1 MAIAPITEAQ
11 VMGLTGIPQGSHR
24 SGSAKEAG
32 GSDFLQAFT
41 NAQDY
46 NKSNDLQAAKSE
58 GTGAQGKDSK
68 NTADQNRT
76 QTKKSGDQNVR
87 RNETQKA
94 QRPEQT
100 TKTDDTADS
109 ENVTD
114 VQEEFAEEE
123 AGAAAAAQ
131 QLLADIAQMLQIRPE
146 DLQGALDELGLDA
159 SALLESGTINELVAQ
174 VAADG
179 DLSALVTDSNLADL
193 AKELNTMVSEMV
205 GQLQEENA
213 GVDPQTLK
221 QILADALT
229 QAAEE
234 TPVTEEAVPVNEMPQ
249 TLAENEGDDTQKEL
263 ADKRRERSDRFE
275 ERAMDAVAQLNADA
289 ANADVA
295 DIADTVRTQTEQL
308 RYTTNPQEIMDQVLD
323 QIKTQVKENM
333 TSLDM
338 VLHPASLGHVALNLT
353 SRDGAVTAQ
362 LTAQNESV
370 REALQSQ
377 IQILKENLE
386 QAGVK
391 IEAVE
396 VTVSAHAFEQNLEQG
411 NDGESDAQMQER
423 ERLRRATHK
432 INLGG
437 SDGEGIE
444 GIDELGEA
452 EAVNVAMMQA
462 DGRRL
467 DYRG

>member
-11 VMGLTGIPQGSHR
+11 VMGLPGMPRGGHR

-32 GSDFLQAFT
+32 GSDFLQAFS
-41 NAQDY
+41 NAKDSGTD
-46 NKSNDLQAAKSE
+46 NLQAAKTE

-76 QTKKSGDQNVR
+76 QTKKSGEQNVR
-87 RNETQKA
+87 KSETQKP
-94 QRPEQT
+94 QRTEQT
-100 TKTDDTADS
+100 TKTEDTTAA

-114 VQEEFAEEE
+114 TQEEIVEEE
-123 AGAAAAAQ
+123 AGVVAAAQ
-131 QLLADIAQMLQIRPE
+131 QLLTDLAQMLQITPE
-146 DLQGALDELGLDA
+146 ELQGALDELGIDA

-179 DLSALVTDSNLADL
+179 DLSALVTDSNLTDL
-193 AKELNTMVSEMV
+193 AKELNTMISEMV

-221 QILADALT
+221 QVLADALT

-249 TLAENEGDDTQKEL
+249 TLAENESDDTQKEL
-263 ADKRRERSDRFE
+263 ADRRKERSDRFE
-275 ERAMDAVAQLNADA
+275 ERAMDAVAQLNADT

-308 RYTTNPQEIMDQVLD
+308 RYTTNPQEIMDQVID
-323 QIKTQVKENM
+323 QIKTQVKEDM

-353 SRDGAVTAQ
+353 SRDGAVKAK
-362 LTAQNESV
+362 LTAKNENVS
-370 REALQSQ
+370 EALQSQ
-377 IQILKENLE
+377 IQILQENLE

-396 VTVSAHAFEQNLEQG
+396 VTVSSHAFEQNLEQG

>member
-11 VMGLTGIPQGSHR
+11 VMGIPGMTGVKHR
-24 SGSAKEAG
+24 SDSAKEAG
-32 GSDFLQAFT
+32 GSDFLQAFS
-41 NAQDY
+41 NAKDTVTDQ
-46 NKSNDLQAAKSE
+46 LQAAKTE

-76 QTKKSGDQNVR
+76 QTKKSGEQTVR
-87 RNETQKA
+87 RSETQKP
-94 QRPEQT
+94 QRTEQT
-100 TKTDDTADS
+100 AKTEDIAEADT
-109 ENVTD
+109 VTD
-114 VQEEFAEEE
+114 PQEETAGEE
-123 AGAAAAAQ
+123 AGVAAAAQ
-131 QLLADIAQMLQIRPE
+131 QLLADIAQMLEITPE
-146 DLQGALDELGLDA
+146 ELQGALDELGLDA
-159 SALLESGTINELVAQ
+159 SALLEAGTINQLVAQ
-174 VAADG
+174 VAAEG
-179 DLSALVTDSNLADL
+179 DLSALVTDSGLADL

-213 GVDPQTLK
+213 AADPQALK
-221 QILADALT
+221 DALADALM
-229 QAAEE
+229 QAAKEN
-234 TPVTEEAVPVNEMPQ
+234 PVTEEAVPVNEMPQ

-263 ADKRRERSDRFE
+263 ADKRRDRSDRFE
-275 ERAMDAVAQLNADA
+275 EHAMDAVAQLNAET
-289 ANADVA
+289 ANADVT
-295 DIADTVRTQTEQL
+295 DIADTVRNQTEQL

-323 QIKTQVKENM
+323 QIKTQVKDDM

-362 LTAQNESV
+362 LTAQNENV

-396 VTVSAHAFEQNLEQG
+396 VTVSSHAFEQNLEQG
-411 NDGESDAQMQER
+411 NDRESDAQMQER
-423 ERLRRATHK
+423 ERLRRATHR

>member
-11 VMGLTGIPQGSHR
+11 MMGIPGITRGGHR
-24 SGSAKEAG
+24 SDSAKEAG
-32 GSDFLQAFT
+32 GSDFLQAFS
-41 NAQDY
+41 NAKD
-46 NKSNDLQAAKSE
+46 SGAEHLQAAKTE

-68 NTADQNRT
+68 NTADPNRAQT
-76 QTKKSGDQNVR
+76 QKSGDPNVR
-87 RNETQKA
+87 RSETQKP
-94 QRPEQT
+94 QRTET
-100 TKTDDTADS
+100 ATKTEDTTAS
-109 ENVTD
+109 ENVTES
-114 VQEEFAEEE
+114 QETLAEEE
-123 AGAAAAAQ
+123 AGTVAAAQ
-131 QLLADIAQMLQIRPE
+131 QLLAEIAQMLEITPE
-146 DLQGALDELGLDA
+146 ELQGALEELGIDA
-159 SALLESGTINELVAQ
+159 SALLEGSTVNQLVAQ

-179 DLSALVTDSNLADL
+179 DLSALVTDSHLTDL
-193 AKELNTMVSEMV
+193 AKELNTMISEMV
-205 GQLQEENA
+205 GQLQEENTET
-213 GVDPQTLK
+213 DPQVLK
-221 QILADALT
+221 QALADALS
-229 QAAEE
+229 QAAEQA
-234 TPVTEEAVPVNEMPQ
+234 PVTEDAAPVNEMPQ
-249 TLAENEGDDTQKEL
+249 TLAENAGEGTQKEQTEQR
-263 ADKRRERSDRFE
+263 KERTDRFE
-275 ERAMDAVAQLNADA
+275 ERAMDAVAQLNADT

-308 RYTTNPQEIMDQVLD
+308 RYTTNPQEIMDQVID
-323 QIKTQVKENM
+323 QIKTQVKDDM

-362 LTAQNESV
+362 LTAQNENV

-396 VTVSAHAFEQNLEQG
+396 VTVSSHAFEQNLEQG
-411 NDGESDAQMQER
+411 NDSESEAQMQER
-423 ERLRRATHK
+423 ERLRRATHR

-444 GIDELGEA
+444 GIDEIGEA

>member
-1 MAIAPITEAQ
+1 MAMAPIGEAQ
-11 VMGLTGIPQGSHR
+11 AMGILSMPQANNR
-24 SGSAKEAG
+24 NGSAKETG
-32 GSDFLQAFT
+32 TDFMQAFS
-41 NAQDY
+41 NAQD
-46 NKSNDLQAAKSE
+46 SMMNDLQAAAANKTD

-68 NTADQNRT
+68 NTADQNKT
-76 QTKKSGDQNVR
+76 QDSVKKS
-87 RNETQKA
+87 ETVKTQQAKEPVKA
-94 QRPEQT
+94 EE
-100 TKTDDTADS
+100 TKTA

-114 VQEEFAEEE
+114 AEEDFTEEEIEVSE
-123 AGAAAAAQ
+123 AAV
-131 QLLADIAQMLQIRPE
+131 QLFMDIAQMLEISPE
-146 DLQGALDELGLDA
+146 ELAGTLEELGVDA
-159 SALLESGTINELVAQ
+159 SALLEAGTINQLVAQ
-174 VAADG
+174 VEAEG
-179 DLSALVTDSNLADL
+179 DLSALVTDSDL
-193 AKELNTMVSEMV
+193 SDLVKDLNAMVGEMV

-213 GVDPQTLK
+213 EVDPEALK
-221 QILADALT
+221 NALADAL
-229 QAAEE
+229 AE
-234 TPVTEEAVPVNEMPQ
+234 VTEEVPG
-249 TLAENEGDDTQKEL
+249 AEVVTVDTQAQQAGTENTDDN
-263 ADKRRERSDRFE
+263 AQDEIAEKRRERTERFE
-275 ERAMDAVAQLNADA
+275 ERAMDAAAQLNADA
-289 ANADVA
+289 PAADVA
-295 DIADTVRTQTEQL
+295 QIADDLQTQTEQL

-323 QIKTQVKENM
+323 QIKTQVKEDM

-370 REALQSQ
+370 RAALESQ

-396 VTVSAHAFEQNLEQG
+396 VTVSSHAFEQNLEQG
-411 NDGESDAQMQER
+411 NDQESDAQMQER

-432 INLGG
+432 INLGDTNG
-437 SDGEGIE
+437 DGAE

-467 DYRG
+467 DYRT